1 MCESER
7 GNVEIN
13 AEVIEG
19 SHPIPSTTPCSCVC
33 VLMHLWEHT
42 FDAKFLDNDFVFVCV
57 SDGKICFSE
66 SVLLNYLFK

>member
-1 MCESER
+1 MRVHRVCESER

-33 VLMHLWEHT
+33 VRMHLWEHT
-42 FDAKFLDNDFVFVCV
+42 FVYVSV
-57 SDGKICFSE
+57 SDGKICFF
-66 SVLLNYLFK
+66 VNRFF